1 MELSGATVRLKVLP
15 KHFPEHGQNLCGT
28 GEVHRLS
35 SVFYSKFTNSR
46 ERLLKRVIT
55 TQRKWRAATERR
67 KRIWYYLQ

>member
-1 MELSGATVRLKVLP
+1 MTNLQVEWRDMELSGATVRLKVLP

-46 ERLLKRVIT
+46 ERLLKRVNNNT
-55 TQRKWRAATERR
+55 KKMEGGH
-67 KRIWYYLQ
+67 